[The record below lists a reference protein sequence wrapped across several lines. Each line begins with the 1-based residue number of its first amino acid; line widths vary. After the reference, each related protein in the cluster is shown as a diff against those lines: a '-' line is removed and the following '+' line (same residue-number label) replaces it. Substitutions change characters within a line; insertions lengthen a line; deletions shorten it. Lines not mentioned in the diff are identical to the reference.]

1 MKIIQVIPTL
11 CMGGAEIMCENLT
24 YELKKL
30 GNEVIVVSMYDKKT
44 PIAERLENAGI
55 DVRYLG
61 KKSGI
66 DFSIFAKL
74 KKLFKDEMPDVVHSH
89 SNAFKYA
96 MIAAQKASVPVC
108 VHTVHNVAEKELGAL
123 ERTLAKYFYKKQK
136 VIPVALSGLIQ
147 ETVVKLYDISADFI
161 PVVFNGIDLSKCHK
175 KDSYEI
181 GDTIKVLHIGRF
193 AEQKNHKGLI
203 DAFKLFHSS
212 HPNSVLE
219 LIGEGALCDEIKEY
233 VAECDLT
240 DSVCFLGIQSNV
252 YPFITEAD
260 IFVLPSLYEGIPIT
274 LIEAMATGIPIVA
287 TEVGGI
293 PDMLCNG
300 ESAILTS
307 LSSQEIS
314 DALIKILDEPLV
326 RKKIGQNAYI
336 ASKAFSSKEMAGRY
350 IEIYR
355 SKH

>member
-1 MKIIQVIPTL
+1 M
-11 CMGGAEIMCENLT
+11 
-24 YELKKL
+24 
-30 GNEVIVVSMYDKKT
+30 
-44 PIAERLENAGI
+44 
-55 DVRYLG
+55 
-61 KKSGI
+61 
-66 DFSIFAKL
+66 
-74 KKLFKDEMPDVVHSH
+74 
-89 SNAFKYA
+89 
-96 MIAAQKASVPVC
+96 
-108 VHTVHNVAEKELGAL
+108 
-123 ERTLAKYFYKKQK
+123 
-136 VIPVALSGLIQ
+136 
-147 ETVVKLYDISADFI
+147 
-161 PVVFNGIDLSKCHK
+161 
-175 KDSYEI
+175 
-181 GDTIKVLHIGRF
+181 
-193 AEQKNHKGLI
+193 
-203 DAFKLFHSS
+203 
-212 HPNSVLE
+212 
-219 LIGEGALCDEIKEY
+219 CDEIKEY